1 MIAFLSCGPVVAIIS
16 VTQIRGRLVN
26 LSTIAALA
34 ICAWTFAVDVS
45 AAPVE
50 IRGSFAQDIPPY
62 LWVEKGE
69 VHGIELEI
77 MQAALE
83 PRGYKVVAKPLPINR
98 MWRTFTNGDLDFAAG
113 LQLGE
118 VQGSIFYSDEFLEY
132 ADVAV
137 GRAGQDLHLT
147 TPNDLFRYKVV
158 SWQNAFND
166 LGLDKKTLP
175 DAPHLPEGGFIEP
188 PDSESGIRFFWAG
201 RADVLVIDKFIYAWY
216 LQKLRDAPEAK
227 TAIALYDIFSPQIRV
242 RVGFRDAKLCDEFNA
257 GLKAIKDNGSYA
269 RILDHYALKY

>member
-1 MIAFLSCGPVVAIIS
+1 LKLSK
-16 VTQIRGRLVN
+16 IR
-26 LSTIAALA
+26 ALA
-34 ICAWTFAVDVS
+34 TVAWGLATVAN
-45 AAPVE
+45 AAPIE

-62 LWVEKGE
+62 IWVENGL

-98 MWRTFTNGDLDFAAG
+98 MWRTFINGDLDFAAG

-118 VQGSIFYSDEFLEY
+118 VQGNIFYSDEFLEY
-132 ADVAV
+132 ADVAI
-137 GRAGQDLHLT
+137 GKAGQDLHLT
-147 TPNDLFRYKVV
+147 TPNDLFHYRVV
-158 SWQNAFND
+158 AWQNAFID
-166 LGLDKKTLP
+166 LGLDKKNLP
-175 DAPHLPEGGFIEP
+175 DAPHVPGGGFIEP

-227 TAIALYDIFSPQIRV
+227 AGITLYDIFSPQIRV
-242 RVGFRDAKLCDEFNA
+242 RIGFRDAKLCDDFNA
-257 GLKAIKDNGSYA
+257 GLKAIRDNGTYA
-269 RILDHYALKY
+269 RIFEHYALKY